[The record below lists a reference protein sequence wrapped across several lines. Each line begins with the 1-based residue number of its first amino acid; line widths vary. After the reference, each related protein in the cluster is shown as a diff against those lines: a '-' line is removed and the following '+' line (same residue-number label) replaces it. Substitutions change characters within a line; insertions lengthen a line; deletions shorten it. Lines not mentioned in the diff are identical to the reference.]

1 MSQITRV
8 HLIVSGHVQG
18 VGYRMFIHRVA
29 SGLDLSGW
37 VRNLPDGTVEIDAQG
52 NDRNIQALLERAWKG
67 PSRSQ
72 VTRIR
77 KEEKTPDET
86 MKGFSVSA

>member
-29 SGLDLSGW
+29 SGLNLSGW

-52 NDRNIQALLERAWKG
+52 SDRNIQELVERARKG
-67 PSRSQ
+67 TSRSQ

-86 MKGFSVSA
+86 MKGFFVSA